1 MSREL
6 DWAADG
12 ATWPHHQASRF
23 VEVDGILF
31 HVQIMGEGPDVLLI
45 HGTGAST
52 HSWRDV
58 MPLLA
63 ANHRVIAPDLPGH
76 GFTQTPAN
84 DGLSLPGMASRLTN
98 LMTAVDAVPKAVI
111 GHSAGAAIAITMA
124 GADMLQP
131 AAIIGINAALK
142 PFGGPAAQLF
152 PSMAKLLFV
161 NPIMPRLFAWR
172 AQDESAV
179 QRLIDGTG
187 SRLTS
192 AGLTFYRRLFADRH
206 HVAATLGMMANWDL
220 SDIDAAITRLPSRLT
235 LIVGERD
242 KAVSPEEARQMR
254 KRHPAIDLITLPGL
268 GHLAHEEDPAQVCGH
283 LARILGMAA

>member
-1 MSREL
+1 MSGEL
-6 DWAADG
+6 DWATDA
-12 ATWPHHQASRF
+12 ATWPHHESSRF
-23 VEVDGILF
+23 VEVDGIVF

-52 HSWRDV
+52 HSWRDI

-63 ANHRVIAPDLPGH
+63 ASHRVIAPDLPGH

-84 DGLSLPGMASRLTN
+84 DGLSLPGMASRLAN
-98 LMTAVDAVPKAVI
+98 LMTALGAAPKAVV

-124 GADMLQP
+124 GADMIRP
-131 AAIIGINAALK
+131 AAVIGINAALK
-142 PFGGPAAQLF
+142 PFGGPAAQIF
-152 PSMAKLLFV
+152 PSMAKLLFL

-187 SRLTS
+187 SRITN

-220 SDIDAAITRLPSRLT
+220 SEIDAAITRLPCRLT

-254 KRHPAIDLITLPGL
+254 KRHAGIDLIALPGL
-268 GHLAHEEDPAQVCGH
+268 GHLAHEEEPGQVGDH
-283 LARILGMAA
+283 LLSVIGAAA